1 MYEVPTYVY
10 TYSRLSEE
18 GSRSHPL
25 VASAIPVEEVE
36 SDRVVR
42 TGLWV
47 PGVEDL
53 RATQRVEA
61 RPLPVRSYQVQVPVM
76 VSISVHSRGSNRQ
89 RYVSVQYP

>member
-1 MYEVPTYVY
+1 MIRNQIIWSIFVFFKSFCVVTTTDNIICECELYEVPTYVY

-42 TGLWV
+42 TGL
-47 PGVEDL
+47 
-53 RATQRVEA
+53 
-61 RPLPVRSYQVQVPVM
+61 
-76 VSISVHSRGSNRQ
+76 
-89 RYVSVQYP
+89 